1 MANNYGQ
8 TVQALGLG
16 SGPGGQS
23 SSVIAINKERGP
35 WLVTLLPPT
44 GPNGAALPALGGDYF
59 ARVSWG
65 AGGVRATT
73 EIDWPL
79 NGGTF
84 VVSSESLDVVGVASL
99 AGLGGAGTPPQ
110 SQTIQWSAFASRCDG
125 PRAGNASR
133 PPRRTRQVTTGVTVD
148 VPDYATMMRLS
159 FDNGDIITDLRGGN
173 VVNLF
178 LDWINPAGATVARYS
193 IFADWSGAAPLE
205 WGAEFL
211 ELSTPCPV
219 QSGAVRMIILDN
231 GSTAAIGGMRAAFDV
246 DIG

>member
-16 SGPGGQS
+16 SGTGGQS
-23 SSVIAINKERGP
+23 SSVISINHERGP

-44 GPNGAALPALGGDYF
+44 GVNGAALPGVAGDYF

-65 AGGVRATT
+65 GGGVRATT

-84 VVSSESLDVVGVASL
+84 VVSSDSLDVVGVASL

-133 PPRRTRQVTTGVTVD
+133 PPRRTRQVALGIPSD
-148 VPDYATMMRLS
+148 IPNYATLARLS
-159 FDNGDIITDLRGGN
+159 FDGADLVTDLLGGN
-173 VVNLF
+173 VLNL
-178 LDWINPAGATVARYS
+178 LVDWVDRAGASVARYPV
-193 IFADWSGAAPLE
+193 FADWNAFVREYAI
-205 WGAEFL
+205 EFFS
-211 ELSTPCPV
+211 LSQVCPV
-219 QSGAVRMIILDN
+219 PSGAVTLLVQDN
-231 GSTAAIGGMRAAFDV
+231 GSTAAVGGIRAAYDL
-246 DIG
+246 DMG